1 MFILMFSNLPVWNT
15 IYLNRGNT
23 SKLEIIQ
30 VPVQNFSSE
39 FPFHYQ
45 LLAASTLDQEQCRDK
60 IGAVPQ
66 LWTDWQTDR
75 ETWACNGLLFT
86 VYCLLFYPPEG

>member
-1 MFILMFSNLPVWNT
+1 MSYELRLCINNDVYLNVQQSAWWNT
-15 IYLNRGNT
+15 IYLNQGNT

-60 IGAVPQ
+60 IGGVPQ
-66 LWTDWQTDR
+66 L
-75 ETWACNGLLFT
+75 
-86 VYCLLFYPPEG
+86 